1 MTHLH
6 SEALLRHFA
15 DLRDRSHGETAVT
28 RAEKEQLF
36 AATVELLDPVAR
48 EALGELNADLLLG
61 SGRVTATGL
70 GNTPDGGL
78 AAIWALSWAEQGDA
92 GINPIAIRAHYGR
105 GFHHPHLSGGTVG
118 EWPLNV
124 FTSEQALA
132 ELPTLRAIAAADLHN
147 LVFEADYRIVPATLL
162 ASPPARRVMGLNSR
176 PSLVPPVASLPPL
189 LSPGQ
194 EAP

>member
-1 MTHLH
+1 MTHPH

-28 RAEKEQLF
+28 RSEKEQLF

-48 EALGELNADLLLG
+48 EALDELNADLLLG
-61 SGRVTATGL
+61 TGTVTATGL
-70 GNTPDGGL
+70 GSTPDGGL
-78 AAIWALSWAEQGDA
+78 AAIW
-92 GINPIAIRAHYGR
+92 AHYGR

-124 FTSEQALA
+124 FTAEQASA

-147 LVFEADYRIVPATLL
+147 LVFEADYRIVPATMSGVG
-162 ASPPARRVMGLNSR
+162 A
-176 PSLVPPVASLPPL
+176 
-189 LSPGQ
+189 
-194 EAP
+194 

>member
-1 MTHLH
+1 MTHPH

-15 DLRDRSHGETAVT
+15 DLRDRSHGDTAVT
-28 RAEKEQLF
+28 RSEKEELF

-48 EALGELNADLLLG
+48 EALEELNADLLLG
-61 SGRVTATGL
+61 TGTVTATGL
-70 GNTPDGGL
+70 GSTPDGGL
-78 AAIWALSWAEQGDA
+78 AAIWALSWAEQGAA
-92 GINPIAIRAHYGR
+92 GINPIALRAHYGR

-147 LVFEADYRIVPATLL
+147 LVFEADYRIVPATMSGVG
-162 ASPPARRVMGLNSR
+162 A
-176 PSLVPPVASLPPL
+176 
-189 LSPGQ
+189 
-194 EAP
+194 